1 MNNNRWVIN
10 RVGLLNFWYYQ
21 NQIFQLADG
30 KMLLRGTNGSGKSLT
45 MQSLFPVLFDGDT
58 SAYRLDSFGSRD
70 RKMEDY
76 LLGEKGVSTRDE
88 GVGYLFLEVKREAR
102 EEYLTVGIGMHANRG
117 GKLNKWFFAIEN
129 NQRVGIDMELYEEL
143 RKGEFTPLTKKKLRN
158 RLEGKGK
165 IFETQRA
172 YKEFV
177 NRRIFGFET
186 IEQFDELIALLINL
200 RSPKLSKEFRPS
212 VIYGILRDS
221 LPKLKDDE
229 LLTLS
234 KTIEQLD
241 GHRERLEDLD
251 IELNE
256 LRKFSKSY
264 GRWRDE
270 FVGQIAQKWLTLV
283 KDKRGL
289 EKEKNRKEK
298 ENRQWDQELQEQKQ
312 WIQEN
317 DAQLKALV
325 QSIQELNQHEGM
337 DLVRR
342 GQELQDQ
349 LAQTKEDL
357 RKNQDHLTRKQ
368 QQLAAQKQQL
378 EGQESELLEK
388 EKDLEDLLDDNQQY
402 LAYLRLDDLD
412 KVYSQK
418 MRTEITKEEF
428 SYWKNQ
434 VQIKQKHFQQIVERL
449 VQLSYR
455 EEQLVIADRE
465 LGSQQQIVDGL
476 MRDLR
481 QWQQTRQSEVE
492 RWKNELDKW
501 QQAASFQMTSGEYGG
516 VMHHMDQLQ
525 EDYLREEEII
535 APLTNAY
542 QQALQ
547 ENQTETIPLVN
558 EKRTHLK
565 TIQEKENEIKEWQ
578 NQKMPKVDQRLSREM
593 NRNSLTDKSY
603 IPFYQSI
610 DFLRGVSQEERNQLE
625 GALYASGILD
635 SLISEEG
642 LHLSDDQ
649 QIIPDPKYYAST
661 LADYLEVVPTVDLK
675 LQAIVMD
682 VLQSITVDEM
692 DEKLPN
698 LFKNGS
704 YQIANLR
711 GAMPAGY
718 QASYIGVASQE
729 RYRQAMIA
737 TLEKEISELNQ
748 KIVELDERIAEK
760 HQQHQ
765 KIMRDYQNRP
775 SGSEV
780 YEAIRQME
788 QIASSYQLQKEQL
801 ERKQVQVN
809 ELTNS
814 IHEEKTNLHRMTA
827 QNGLALEVEIY
838 QDARQYADNYE
849 QNLDEAYPNYIEMQG
864 LRRTIV
870 SGKQHELILQEE
882 QEDLL
887 FERSEWQSKMQRET
901 RLVEDNLQ
909 QQQLIH
915 VEELQAQLSA
925 AIHEQRDREAA
936 KEIANEKVTEL
947 TSSLAVNQNDLL
959 RVNEEF
965 LVTTNAEAHWQS
977 LFKAETNFDDQL
989 SFTEQAE
996 TQKQEPNVKKLKERE
1011 SSVLTQFNYL
1021 ADRLQNYQ
1029 PQLLNANGIEL
1040 SEEEELRLGDFGNYN
1055 NYKLPVFVVDGQ
1067 RQTTFDLLERLTEQK
1082 MMLQDLL
1089 KQDDEQLFKTIILE
1103 SVGNI
1108 LRSRINQAMAWVD
1121 QMNQLLQSQKNSSG
1135 LSLSIQ
1141 WKGIPSTSEQD
1152 LGTNRLVAL
1161 MQKPTN
1167 LLSEADREAIS
1178 RHFQERVY
1186 YAQEQ
1191 VRENSEDQSTLFQA
1205 ISQVLDYRDWFE
1217 FELKFKRSNE
1227 GYSAQALT
1235 DRRFNQF
1242 SGGEK
1247 AIAMYL
1253 PLFAAVYSR
1262 YLDAEDFCPRMI
1274 TLDEA
1279 FAGIDDL
1286 NIAELF
1292 KACEQLGFNYVM
1304 NSQALFG
1311 DYPTVSKLMIYEL
1324 LRPQNI
1330 NLVTPIQYYWDGH
1343 QKHLLLEGVE
1353 NE

>member
-1 MNNNRWVIN
+1 MNDNRWVIN

-88 GVGYLFLEVKREAR
+88 GVGYLLLEVKREAR

-117 GKLNKWFFAIEN
+117 GKLNKWFFSIEN
-129 NQRVGIDMELYEEL
+129 NQRIGIDMELYEEL

-251 IELNE
+251 IELKE

-298 ENRQWDQELQEQKQ
+298 ENCQWNQELREQKQ

-357 RKNQDHLTRKQ
+357 QKNQDHLTRKQ

-388 EKDLEDLLDDNQQY
+388 ENDLEDLLDDNQQY

-412 KVYSQK
+412 RVYSQK
-418 MRTEITKEEF
+418 MRMEITKEEF
-428 SYWKNQ
+428 AYWKNQ

-449 VQLSYR
+449 VQLSYQ
-455 EEQLVIADRE
+455 EQQLVIAERE
-465 LGSQQQIVDGL
+465 LGTQQQIIDGL
-476 MRDLR
+476 LRDLR

-501 QQAASFQMTSGEYGG
+501 QQASSFQMNSEEYGE
-516 VMHHMDQLQ
+516 VLHLIDQLQ
-525 EDYLREEEII
+525 EDYLWEEAII
-535 APLTNAY
+535 RPLTNAY

-547 ENQTETIPLVN
+547 ENQAETIPLEN

-565 TIQEKENEIKEWQ
+565 SIQEKENEIKAWQ
-578 NQKMPKVDQRLSREM
+578 NQKMPKVDQRTSREM
-593 NRNSLTDKSY
+593 NRHNLMDKLY

-610 DFLRGVSQEERNQLE
+610 DFLSGVSQEERNQLE

-649 QIIPDPKYYAST
+649 QIIPNPKYYAST
-661 LADYLEVVPTVDLK
+661 LADYLEVVPTVDMK

-698 LFKNGS
+698 LFKDGS

-711 GAMPAGY
+711 GEMPVGY

-737 TLEKEISELNQ
+737 SLEIEISELNQ

-760 HQQHQ
+760 QQQYQ
-765 KIMRDYQNRP
+765 KIVLDYQNRP

-788 QIASSYQLQKEQL
+788 QIASSYQMQKEQL
-801 ERKQVQVN
+801 ERKQIQVN
-809 ELTNS
+809 ELANS

-827 QNGLALEVEIY
+827 QDGLALEVEIY
-838 QDARQYADNYE
+838 QEVQQYADNYE

-870 SGKQHELILQEE
+870 SGKQHECILQEE

-887 FERSEWQSKMQRET
+887 FDRSEWQSKMQRET

-965 LVTTNAEAHWQS
+965 LVTTNAEAHWQN
-977 LFKAETNFDDQL
+977 LFKAETSLDPQL
-989 SFTEQAE
+989 SLNEQAE
-996 TQKQEPNVKKLKERE
+996 IQKKEPNVKKLKERE
-1011 SSVLTQFNYL
+1011 NSVLTQFNYL

-1067 RQTTFDLLERLTEQK
+1067 RQTTFDLLERLTEQT

-1089 KQDDEQLFKTIILE
+1089 KKDDEQLFKTIILE
-1103 SVGNI
+1103 SVGTI

-1152 LGTNRLVAL
+1152 LGTNRLVSL

-1262 YLDAEDFCPRMI
+1262 YLDAEDFCPRVI

-1343 QKHLLLEGVE
+1343 QKHLLLEGVA